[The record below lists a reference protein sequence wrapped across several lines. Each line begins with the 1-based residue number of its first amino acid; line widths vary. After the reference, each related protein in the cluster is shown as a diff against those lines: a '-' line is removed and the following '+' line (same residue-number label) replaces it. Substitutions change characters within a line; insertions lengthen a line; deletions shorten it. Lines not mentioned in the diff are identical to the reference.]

1 MKRFT
6 FEQIAAAERGLVK
19 IEDRS
24 YLLAYREFV
33 AYFEGLDVIRE
44 HHFIIAA
51 HFVFGWMP
59 TTLTM
64 NDTDRNLPLA
74 TAVLNRVKRGEMI
87 GERELTALKHL
98 LKNCLSAATKLIH
111 FTNPHAYSI
120 LDSRVYLFINGKAN
134 QEQTAVSTYF
144 QYLNNCMA
152 VTRDQRFGP
161 VHTSMNKK
169 IGYDVTALRAME
181 LVMYESVT
189 R

>member
-6 FEQIAAAERGLVK
+6 FEQIAEAERGLVK

-33 AYFEGLDVIRE
+33 AYFAGLDVIGE
-44 HHFIIAA
+44 HHLIIAA

-74 TAVLNRVKRGEMI
+74 TAVLNRVRRGEMI
-87 GERELTALKHL
+87 DEHELTALKHL

-111 FTNPHAYSI
+111 FTNPQAYPI

-144 QYLNNCMA
+144 EYLSNC
-152 VTRDQRFGP
+152 VEVVRDQRFGLI
-161 VHTSMNKK
+161 HASMNKK
-169 IGYDVTALRAME
+169 IGYEVTDLRAVE
-181 LVMYESVT
+181 LAMFESVT